1 MSLVGTL
8 EDLALCDLL
17 QILSLAGKSG
27 LLRLETSEGEGW
39 ILFAAGQV
47 AGAGTKAGPPDLG
60 ALLRAHDLDAAAA
73 AADPVRVEA
82 LRRDAAE
89 AAVVQMLGW
98 RDGAFRLEASED
110 EAHALA
116 TGLRLST
123 PIPSQYLALEGVRM
137 FDEGS
142 PAAEGAVALAT
153 TAPPAAGTPLRLP
166 HPLVVIDPAPGA
178 LEWLKRCLGGSF
190 ARVHVFQSTELGV
203 TRLRQY
209 LARGEQ
215 PVVLLAR
222 DARPDPLSGVR
233 DAAAL
238 VSRLSQQAP
247 RMPIVLLVE
256 RDDAAGALR
265 TRPARGLAAVVA
277 RPSVD
282 RLGDP
287 RARAQVE
294 AAGDALRD
302 ALLEA
307 VRGSWSR

>member
-73 AADPVRVEA
+73 DPARVEA

-142 PAAEGAVALAT
+142 PAAEGALARPAA
-153 TAPPAAGTPLRLP
+153 APPATAGTPLRLP

-178 LEWLKRCLGGSF
+178 LEWLKGCLGASF

-256 RDDAAGALR
+256 RDGAAGALR

-287 RARAQVE
+287 RARAQVA
-294 AAGDALRD
+294 AAGDALRN

-307 VRGSWSR
+307 AQGSWRR